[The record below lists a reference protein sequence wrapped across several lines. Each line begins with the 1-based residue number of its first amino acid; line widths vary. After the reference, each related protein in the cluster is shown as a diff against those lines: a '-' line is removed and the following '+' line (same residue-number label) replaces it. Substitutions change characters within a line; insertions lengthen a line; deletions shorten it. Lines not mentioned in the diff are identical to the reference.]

1 MFFCLSQLYTDSVRF
16 LSPGLPFY
24 TAANT
29 EHTLSLYYSLHTLL
43 SVLQLYRPSSPCHFL
58 HQWLYLTHPDISAS
72 PHSTYARALPLSLS
86 RFRSGNDTA
95 AKWECQSHAVI
106 AALLPKRTAF
116 YGAMTEFLLQSDGN
130 LPPNDGGWTRQH
142 PFERSSL
149 RVISRSFFLLLH
161 VGFGWHF
168 YFRCGET
175 LQYCFIISQQNAG
188 TAS

>member
-1 MFFCLSQLYTDSVRF
+1 MYFCVSQLYTDSVHF
-16 LSPGLPFY
+16 SVSGLSFY

-29 EHTLSLYYSLHTLL
+29 EHTFSLYYSPAALI
-43 SVLQLYRPSSPCHFL
+43 SVFQLYGPSSPYHFL
-58 HQWLYLTHPDISAS
+58 HQWLCLTHLAISAS
-72 PHSTYARALPLSLS
+72 PHSTRSLS
-86 RFRSGNDTA
+86 QTHFCNGNDTT

-149 RVISRSFFLLLH
+149 RVISWSFFFIALRFSLAFLL
-161 VGFGWHF
+161 
-168 YFRCGET
+168 
-175 LQYCFIISQQNAG
+175 
-188 TAS
+188 